1 MLLNL
6 GNSFL
11 KCHYFSQI
19 EKRYKKPIVTLW
31 EECESKVHPERL
43 EGEEDVEIGTG
54 FFSWMICQGFYCLW
68 RSLFQARLTIGRS
81 LVEKSV
87 STGKGFDIF
96 DERMDGFHV
105 SLPSSHSSR
114 DEVWV
119 ILPKEAMIFGKKAF
133 LSLKNLCP
141 NQGEKS
147 LFRFVSHK
155 SQKMLAFLLNLLYIF
170 LCLVFNFLRKG
181 FVWQMKL
188 LRREEP

>member
-11 KCHYFSQI
+11 KSHYFSQI

-133 LSLKNLCP
+133 LSLKIFVQTKGRNLCFV
-141 NQGEKS
+141 
-147 LFRFVSHK
+147 LFHTNRK
-155 SQKMLAFLLNLLYIF
+155 K
-170 LCLVFNFLRKG
+170 CLHFY
-181 FVWQMKL
+181 
-188 LRREEP
+188 